1 MLYTQDDDAASRSSR
16 SSTSLIRQVVGALIL
31 VGLLQCVNVIVGYSG
46 LTEIGGRSTEI
57 SAAGVQR
64 MYVSVLEVMRFMWSS
79 VLTVALSRQVHG
91 VDCVP
96 ST

>member
-1 MLYTQDDDAASRSSR
+1 M
-16 SSTSLIRQVVGALIL
+16 GALII

-64 MYVSVLEVMRFMWSS
+64 MYVPDCQCGSCEMVWP
-79 VLTVALSRQVHG
+79 VLTAALSRQVHG

>member
-1 MLYTQDDDAASRSSR
+1 M
-16 SSTSLIRQVVGALIL
+16 VGALIL

-64 MYVSVLEVMRFMWSS
+64 MYVSVLG
-79 VLTVALSRQVHG
+79 SRAVRVVQ
-91 VDCVP
+91 C
-96 ST
+96 

>member
-64 MYVSVLEVMRFMWSS
+64 MYVSVLGSREVR
-79 VLTVALSRQVHG
+79 VVQ
-91 VDCVP
+91 C
-96 ST
+96 

>member
-1 MLYTQDDDAASRSSR
+1 MLSLGTALHTQDADAASRSSHT
-16 SSTSLIRQVVGALIL
+16 STSLIRQVMGALII

-64 MYVSVLEVMRFMWSS
+64 MYVSVLGSREVR
-79 VLTVALSRQVHG
+79 VVQ
-91 VDCVP
+91 C
-96 ST
+96 